1 MPKTQIQCPQ
11 CRQPIL
17 AEVRQVFDVAQDP
30 RAKALL
36 LSGSANVAQCPH
48 CGYQGPLATPIVYH
62 DPQKALLLVYV
73 PPELGLHR
81 DQQEQVV
88 GPLIQQIVDRLPPE
102 QRKAYLLQPQTM
114 LTFESLVERILEADG
129 ITKEMLQAQEERLRL
144 IRRLVSAS
152 EQGRLD
158 ILRQEADL
166 VDETFFALLGRLA
179 EVSLAAGDELGL
191 RRIAEVERLA
201 LEHTPYGRELKGRQE
216 AVKAALEALDRLGP
230 RPTLEQLV
238 DLFVQHDSEDAVQAL
253 ARLLRPAL
261 NYLFFDKLTQRIETS
276 QGEMRERLTRLRQR
290 LLDTTEQLD
299 KEAAA
304 RVEATRQLL
313 EHLLQAEDMEAALKQ
328 ALPYLDE
335 LFFAVAQEAQQT
347 ARQKGDLAR
356 SARIG
361 QLLQALERLTAPPP
375 EVAFLQALLD
385 APDAK
390 ARRRILEQQAD
401 LLNEQTLSALANV
414 VAQYTDRSDVPEEVK
429 THLRTVYNEA
439 LRFSMQRKMK
449 GAD

>member
-1 MPKTQIQCPQ
+1 M
-11 CRQPIL
+11 
-17 AEVRQVFDVAQDP
+17 
-30 RAKALL
+30 
-36 LSGSANVAQCPH
+36 
-48 CGYQGPLATPIVYH
+48 
-62 DPQKALLLVYV
+62 
-73 PPELGLHR
+73 
-81 DQQEQVV
+81 
-88 GPLIQQIVDRLPPE
+88 
-102 QRKAYLLQPQTM
+102 
-114 LTFESLVERILEADG
+114 
-129 ITKEMLQAQEERLRL
+129 
-144 IRRLVSAS
+144 
-152 EQGRLD
+152 
-158 ILRQEADL
+158 
-166 VDETFFALLGRLA
+166 GRLA